1 MNNMITLENGILTAK
16 VNPWGAELTSLKL
29 DGIERIWE
37 GDPAIWGRHAPTLFP
52 LIGRLIGQQYELDGE
67 MISAPMHGF
76 CREREFEVV
85 SQSADTVT
93 FRTRNSTDSLA
104 VYPFRFTLDITFTL
118 EGNTISKR
126 HTVTNH
132 SAQPMPFELGGHD
145 AYRTTLMPG
154 EVMGDYAI
162 AFEEVDH
169 LEPYGMDENGVLEE
183 QKSFIPL
190 ENGLLTK
197 LPEDVGL
204 DTIVLGDLPVRRA
217 TLLSRKSA
225 RKVTVEFDD
234 FPYLGIWTAQKGVV
248 TNYICIE
255 PWSTLPDGHFMGR
268 RLTDKPGIVVLEP
281 GESKTLTFRSAFE

>member
-1 MNNMITLENGILTAK
+1 M
-16 VNPWGAELTSLKL
+16 
-29 DGIERIWE
+29 
-37 GDPAIWGRHAPTLFP
+37 
-52 LIGRLIGQQYELDGE
+52 
-67 MISAPMHGF
+67 
-76 CREREFEVV
+76 
-85 SQSADTVT
+85 T

-162 AFEEVDH
+162 AFEGIDH
-169 LEPYGMDENGVLEE
+169 LEPDGMDENGVLEE
-183 QKSFIPL
+183 QKGFIPL

-234 FPYLGIWTAQKGVV
+234 FPYLGIWTAQKG
-248 TNYICIE
+248 
-255 PWSTLPDGHFMGR
+255 
-268 RLTDKPGIVVLEP
+268 
-281 GESKTLTFRSAFE
+281 